1 MGQVSHS
8 IDSLAFLSKC
18 GKFRVIVRMF
28 TLGKSTLIN
37 IITGLL
43 KPTHGKVFISGLN
56 VEVDSSSVQQITG
69 VCPQHDLL
77 WTDLTAREH
86 IYLTAA
92 FKGIEAGKPLELA
105 VKKMLTKMN
114 LYDRADSCVSD
125 FSGGMQRRLSVAM
138 SAVGEIE
145 IIFLDE
151 PSTGKYNFV
160 NVFF

>member
-1 MGQVSHS
+1 M
-8 IDSLAFLSKC
+8 
-18 GKFRVIVRMF
+18 IVAIGILTF
-28 TLGKSTLIN
+28 YASCAYAGKSTLIN

-43 KPTHGKVFISGLN
+43 KPTHGKVYISGLD
-56 VEVDSSSVQQITG
+56 VEVDASSVQQITG

-92 FKGIEAGKPLELA
+92 FKGIESGEPLELA

-151 PSTGKYNFV
+151 PSTGKSVPKDPCDV
-160 NVFF
+160 NVYTP